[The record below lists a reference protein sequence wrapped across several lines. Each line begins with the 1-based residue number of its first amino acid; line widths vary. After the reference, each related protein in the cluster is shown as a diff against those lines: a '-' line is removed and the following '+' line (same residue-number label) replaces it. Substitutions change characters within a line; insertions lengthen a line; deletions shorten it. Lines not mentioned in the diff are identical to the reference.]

1 MIFEVL
7 VAEMSILIF
16 WIVTP
21 WVLAGRYKRI
31 GETFSVLAIG
41 SEVHGFKHGGGLWT
55 LKTTKIHSTTSFG
68 GEVKPEAS
76 CRKILRYVKNHL

>member
-16 WIVTP
+16 WVVTP
-21 WVLAGRYKRI
+21 WVLVEKYKRI
-31 GETFSVLAIG
+31 GETFSVLAVG

-55 LKTTKIHSTTSFG
+55 EIHSTTSFG
-68 GEVKPEAS
+68 GVVKPEAS